1 MKNIMD
7 KLLYLECK
15 SGISGDMTVGALLD
29 LGADQQVLRKA
40 LASLPLSGYTVE
52 ISRVKKAGLD
62 CCDFLVRLDAEHENH
77 DHDMD
82 YLYGFAKNQAAPEA
96 PEGEGHQHGNHGHH
110 HGHDHEHQEAGA
122 ETHAHHHH
130 HAHRGLR
137 EVLDIL
143 AQGELTEG
151 AHALAVK
158 IFTIL
163 GEAEAKAHGTTLEEV
178 HFHEV
183 GAVDSIVDIA
193 AAAVCLDNL
202 GIRDVVIPVLHEGTG
217 SVRCAHGI
225 LPIPVPAVAN
235 IAAAHHLP
243 LHIMPFAGE
252 YVTPTGAAIA
262 AAIRT
267 RSQLPE
273 TFTVARVGL
282 GAGKREQAMPSLLR
296 AMVLEAPEKPV
307 PGPWEEDTIWK
318 LETNLDDCTG
328 EALGHVM
335 DRLLAAGARD
345 VQYAPVYMK
354 KNRPGWL
361 VTVLCKERER
371 QALEALLFA
380 ETTTIGI
387 RRSRMERSILE
398 RQSQMAET
406 SLGPVAV
413 KAVQVPVVDTEG
425 SVTGETETRLYPEY
439 DAIAG
444 LCRSTGRSYQAVWQQ
459 VLGELAPAPKK
470 EE

>member
-82 YLYGFAKNQAAPEA
+82 YLYGFAKNQAALEA
-96 PEGEGHQHGNHGHH
+96 PEGEGHQHGN
-110 HGHDHEHQEAGA
+110 
-122 ETHAHHHH
+122 HAHHHH

-143 AQGELTEG
+143 AQGEMTEG

-296 AMVLEAPEKPV
+296 AMILEVPEEPV
-307 PGPWEEDTIWK
+307 PAPWEEDTIWK

-335 DRLLAAGARD
+335 DQLLSAGNQD

-361 VTVLCKERER
+361 VTVLCKEAER
-371 QALEALLFA
+371 TGLEALLFR

-387 RRSRMERSILE
+387 RRTRMARSILK
-398 RQSQMAET
+398 RDSRILET
-406 SLGPVAV
+406 PLGQVTV

>member
-1 MKNIMD
+1 MD

-40 LASLPLSGYTVE
+40 LASLPLTGYTVE

-62 CCDFLVRLDAEHENH
+62 CCDFLVKLDAEHENH

-82 YLYGFAKNQAAPEA
+82 YLYGFAKNQAEI
-96 PEGEGHQHGNHGHH
+96 PEGEGRQHGHH
-110 HGHDHEHQEAGA
+110 VHHHDHGYLENGGEP
-122 ETHAHHHH
+122 HHHH
-130 HAHRGLR
+130 HAHRGLK

-143 AQGELTEG
+143 AQGDLTEG

-193 AAAVCLDNL
+193 AVAVCLDNL
-202 GIRDVVIPVLHEGTG
+202 GIREVVIPVLNEGTG

-262 AAIRT
+262 AALRT
-267 RSQLPE
+267 RSQLPD
-273 TFTVARVGL
+273 TFTVAKVGL

-296 AMVLEAPEKPV
+296 SMLLEVPEEPV
-307 PGPWEEDTIWK
+307 PAPWEEDTIWK
-318 LETNLDDCTG
+318 LETDLDDCTG
-328 EALGHVM
+328 EALGHVLEH
-335 DRLLAAGARD
+335 LLAAGARD

-361 VTVLCKERER
+361 VTVLCKEPER

-387 RRSRMERSILE
+387 RRSRMARSILKRKE
-398 RQSQMAET
+398 QVAET

-413 KAVQVPVVDTEG
+413 KAVQVPALDSEG
-425 SVTGETETRLYPEY
+425 KMTGETETRLYPEY
-439 DAIAG
+439 AGIAA
-444 LCRSTGRSYQAVWQQ
+444 LCRSTGRSYQAIWQQ
-459 VLGELAPAPKK
+459 VLGELAAAGKK
-470 EE
+470 EG

>member
-1 MKNIMD
+1 MD

-96 PEGEGHQHGNHGHH
+96 PEGEGHQHGNH
-110 HGHDHEHQEAGA
+110 
-122 ETHAHHHH
+122 AHHHH

-137 EVLDIL
+137 EGLDIL
-143 AQGELTEG
+143 AQGEMTEG

-267 RSQLPE
+267 QSQLPE

-296 AMVLEAPEKPV
+296 AMILEVPEEPV
-307 PGPWEEDTIWK
+307 PAPWEEDTIWK

-335 DRLLAAGARD
+335 DQLLSAGNRD

-361 VTVLCKERER
+361 VTVLCKEAER
-371 QALEALLFA
+371 TGLEALLFR

-387 RRSRMERSILE
+387 RRTRMARSILK
-398 RQSQMAET
+398 RDSRILET
-406 SLGPVAV
+406 PLGQVTV

>member
-1 MKNIMD
+1 MD

-40 LASLPLSGYTVE
+40 LASLHLTGYTVE

-62 CCDFLVRLDAEHENH
+62 CCDFLVKLDAEHENH

-82 YLYGFAKNQAAPEA
+82 YLYGFAKNQAEI
-96 PEGEGHQHGNHGHH
+96 PEGEDRQHGHH
-110 HGHDHEHQEAGA
+110 VHHHDHGHLENGGEP
-122 ETHAHHHH
+122 HHHH
-130 HAHRGLR
+130 HAHRGLK

-143 AQGELTEG
+143 AQGNLTEG

-158 IFTIL
+158 IYTIL

-193 AAAVCLDNL
+193 AVAVCLDNL
-202 GIRDVVIPVLHEGTG
+202 GIWEVVIPVLNEGTG

-262 AAIRT
+262 AALRT
-267 RSQLPE
+267 RSQLPD
-273 TFTVARVGL
+273 TFTVAKVGL

-296 AMVLEAPEKPV
+296 SMLLEVLEEPV
-307 PGPWEEDTIWK
+307 PAPWEEDTIWK
-318 LETNLDDCTG
+318 LETDLDDCTG
-328 EALGHVM
+328 EALGHVLEH
-335 DRLLAAGARD
+335 LLAAGARD

-361 VTVLCKERER
+361 VTVLCKEPER

-387 RRSRMERSILE
+387 RRSRMARSILKRKE
-398 RQSQMAET
+398 QVAET

-413 KAVQVPVVDTEG
+413 KAVQVPALDSEG
-425 SVTGETETRLYPEY
+425 KMTGETETRFYPEY
-439 DAIAG
+439 AGIAA
-444 LCRSTGRSYQAVWQQ
+444 LCRSTGRSYQAIWQQ
-459 VLGELAPAPKK
+459 VLGELAAAGKK
-470 EE
+470 EG

>member
-1 MKNIMD
+1 MD

-40 LASLPLSGYTVE
+40 LASLPLTGYTVE

-62 CCDFLVRLDAEHENH
+62 CCDFLVKLDAEHENH

-82 YLYGFAKNQAAPEA
+82 YLYGFAKNQAEI
-96 PEGEGHQHGNHGHH
+96 PEGEGRQHGHH
-110 HGHDHEHQEAGA
+110 VHHHDHGHLENGGEP
-122 ETHAHHHH
+122 HHHH
-130 HAHRGLR
+130 HAHRDLK

-143 AQGELTEG
+143 AQGDLTEG

-193 AAAVCLDNL
+193 AVAVCLDNL
-202 GIRDVVIPVLHEGTG
+202 GIREVVIPVLNEGTG

-262 AAIRT
+262 AALRT
-267 RSQLPE
+267 RSQLPD
-273 TFTVARVGL
+273 TFTVAKVGL

-296 AMVLEAPEKPV
+296 SMLLEVPEEPV
-307 PGPWEEDTIWK
+307 PAPWEEDTIWK
-318 LETNLDDCTG
+318 LETDLDDCTG
-328 EALGHVM
+328 EALGHVLEH
-335 DRLLAAGARD
+335 LLAAGARD

-361 VTVLCKERER
+361 VTVLCKEPER

-387 RRSRMERSILE
+387 RRSRMARSILKRKE
-398 RQSQMAET
+398 QVAET

-413 KAVQVPVVDTEG
+413 KAVQVPALDSERKM
-425 SVTGETETRLYPEY
+425 TGETETRLYPEY
-439 DAIAG
+439 AGIAD
-444 LCRSTGRSYQAVWQQ
+444 LCRSTGRSYQAIWQQ
-459 VLGELAPAPKK
+459 VLGELAAAGKK
-470 EE
+470 EG

>member
-1 MKNIMD
+1 MD

-40 LASLPLSGYTVE
+40 LASLPLTGYTVE

-62 CCDFLVRLDAEHENH
+62 CCDFLVKLDAEHENH

-82 YLYGFAKNQAAPEA
+82 YLYGFAKNQAEI
-96 PEGEGHQHGNHGHH
+96 PEGEGRQHGHH
-110 HGHDHEHQEAGA
+110 VHHHDHGHLENGGEP
-122 ETHAHHHH
+122 HHHH
-130 HAHRGLR
+130 HAHRGLK

-143 AQGELTEG
+143 AQGDLTEG

-193 AAAVCLDNL
+193 AVAVCLDNL
-202 GIRDVVIPVLHEGTG
+202 GIRDVVIPVLNEGTG

-262 AAIRT
+262 AALRT
-267 RSQLPE
+267 RSQLPD
-273 TFTVARVGL
+273 TFTVAKVGL

-296 AMVLEAPEKPV
+296 AMLLKAPEAEV

-328 EALGHVM
+328 EALGHVLE
-335 DRLLAAGARD
+335 RLLTAGARD

-361 VTVLCKERER
+361 VTVLCKEPER

-387 RRSRMERSILE
+387 RRSRMVRSILKRKE
-398 RQSQMAET
+398 QVAET

-413 KAVQVPVVDTEG
+413 KAVQVPALDADG
-425 SVTGETETRLYPEY
+425 KMTGETETRLYPEY
-439 DAIAG
+439 VGIAA
-444 LCRSTGRSYQAVWQQ
+444 LCRSTGRSYQAIWQQ
-459 VLGELAPAPKK
+459 VLGELAAAGKK
-470 EE
+470 EG

>member
-1 MKNIMD
+1 MD

-40 LASLPLSGYTVE
+40 LASLPLTGYTVE

-62 CCDFLVRLDAEHENH
+62 CCDFLVKLDAEHENH

-82 YLYGFAKNQAAPEA
+82 YLYGFAKNQAEI
-96 PEGEGHQHGNHGHH
+96 PEGEGRQHGHH
-110 HGHDHEHQEAGA
+110 VHHHDHGHLENGGEP
-122 ETHAHHHH
+122 HHHH
-130 HAHRGLR
+130 HAHRGLK

-143 AQGELTEG
+143 AQGDLTEG

-193 AAAVCLDNL
+193 AVAVCLDNL
-202 GIRDVVIPVLHEGTG
+202 GIREVVIPVLNEGTG

-262 AAIRT
+262 AALRT
-267 RSQLPE
+267 RNQLPD
-273 TFTVARVGL
+273 TFTVAKVGL

-296 AMVLEAPEKPV
+296 SMLLEVPEEPV
-307 PGPWEEDTIWK
+307 PAPWEEDTIWK
-318 LETNLDDCTG
+318 LETDLDDCTG
-328 EALGHVM
+328 EALGHVLEH
-335 DRLLAAGARD
+335 LLASGARD

-361 VTVLCKERER
+361 VTVLCKEPER

-387 RRSRMERSILE
+387 RRSRMVRSILE
-398 RQSQMAET
+398 RKEQVAET

-413 KAVQVPVVDTEG
+413 KAVQVPALDADG
-425 SVTGETETRLYPEY
+425 KMTGETETRLYPEY
-439 DAIAG
+439 VGIAA
-444 LCRSTGRSYQAVWQQ
+444 LCRSTGRSYQAIWQQ
-459 VLGELAPAPKK
+459 VLGELAAAGKK
-470 EE
+470 EG

>member
-1 MKNIMD
+1 MD

-29 LGADQQVLRKA
+29 LGADEQVLRKA
-40 LASLPLSGYTVE
+40 LVSLPLTGYTVE

-62 CCDFLVRLDAEHENH
+62 CCNFLVRLDAEHENH

-82 YLYGFAKNQAAPEA
+82 YLYGFARTQAEA
-96 PEGEGHQHGNHGHH
+96 EIPEGTGHHHHQEHHGHQHG
-110 HGHDHEHQEAGA
+110 HEPLEVGA
-122 ETHAHHHH
+122 EISHPHHHH
-130 HAHRGLR
+130 HVHRGLR

-143 AQGELTEG
+143 AQGKLTEG
-151 AHALAVK
+151 AHDLAAK

-163 GEAEAKAHGTTLEEV
+163 GEAEAKAHGTTLEDV

-193 AAAVCLDNL
+193 AVAVCLDNL
-202 GIRDVVIPVLHEGTG
+202 GIREVVIPVLNEGTG

-235 IAAAHHLP
+235 IAAVHQLP

-267 RSQLPE
+267 RSQLPG
-273 TFTVARVGL
+273 TFTVAKVGL

-296 AMVLEAPEKPV
+296 AMLLEVPERKATE
-307 PGPWEEDTIWK
+307 PWDTDRIWK

-328 EALGHVM
+328 EALGHVLE
-335 DRLLAAGARD
+335 RLLAAGARD

-361 VTVLCKERER
+361 VTVLCKETER
-371 QALEALLFA
+371 RALEALLFA

-387 RRSRMERSILE
+387 RRCQMERSILK
-398 RQSQMAET
+398 RQDRIVET
-406 SLGPVAV
+406 ALGPVPV
-413 KAVQVPVVDTEG
+413 KEVQVPEFSPEG
-425 SVTGETETRLYPEY
+425 RPTGKSEIRLYPEY
-439 DAIAG
+439 DGIAA
-444 LCRSTGRSYQAVWQQ
+444 LCRSTGRSYQAIWQQ
-459 VLGELAPAPKK
+459 VLGELTAAR
-470 EE
+470 EREG

>member
-1 MKNIMD
+1 MD

-40 LASLPLSGYTVE
+40 LASLPLTGYTVE

-62 CCDFLVRLDAEHENH
+62 CCDFLVKLDAEHENH

-82 YLYGFAKNQAAPEA
+82 YLYGFAKNQAEI
-96 PEGEGHQHGNHGHH
+96 PEGEGRQHGHH
-110 HGHDHEHQEAGA
+110 VHHHDHGHLENGGEP
-122 ETHAHHHH
+122 HHHH

-143 AQGELTEG
+143 AQGDLTEG

-193 AAAVCLDNL
+193 AVAVCLDNL
-202 GIRDVVIPVLHEGTG
+202 GIREVVIPVLNEGTG

-235 IAAAHHLP
+235 IAAAYHLP

-262 AAIRT
+262 AALRT
-267 RSQLPE
+267 RSQLPD
-273 TFTVARVGL
+273 TFTVAKVGL

-296 AMVLEAPEKPV
+296 SMLLEVPEEPV
-307 PGPWEEDTIWK
+307 PAPWEEDTIWK
-318 LETNLDDCTG
+318 LETDLDDCTG
-328 EALGHVM
+328 EALGHVLEH
-335 DRLLAAGARD
+335 LLASGARD

-361 VTVLCKERER
+361 VTVLCKEPER

-380 ETTTIGI
+380 ETPTIGI
-387 RRSRMERSILE
+387 RRSRMVRSILE
-398 RQSQMAET
+398 RKEQVAET

-413 KAVQVPVVDTEG
+413 KAVQVPALDADG
-425 SVTGETETRLYPEY
+425 KMTGETETRLYPEY
-439 DAIAG
+439 AGIAA
-444 LCRSTGRSYQAVWQQ
+444 LCRSTGRSYQAIWQQ

>member
-1 MKNIMD
+1 MD

-96 PEGEGHQHGNHGHH
+96 PEGEGHQHGNH
-110 HGHDHEHQEAGA
+110 
-122 ETHAHHHH
+122 AHHHH

-143 AQGELTEG
+143 AQGEMTEG

-296 AMVLEAPEKPV
+296 AMILEVPEEPV
-307 PGPWEEDTIWK
+307 PAPWEEDTIWK

-335 DRLLAAGARD
+335 DQLLSAGDRD

-361 VTVLCKERER
+361 VTVLCKEAER
-371 QALEALLFA
+371 TGLEALLFR

-387 RRSRMERSILE
+387 RRTRMARSILK
-398 RQSQMAET
+398 RDSRILET
-406 SLGPVAV
+406 PLGQVTV

-425 SVTGETETRLYPEY
+425 IVTGETETRLYPEY

>member
-1 MKNIMD
+1 MD

-96 PEGEGHQHGNHGHH
+96 PEGEGHQHGNH
-110 HGHDHEHQEAGA
+110 
-122 ETHAHHHH
+122 AHHHH

-143 AQGELTEG
+143 AQGEMTEG

-296 AMVLEAPEKPV
+296 AMILEVPEEPV
-307 PGPWEEDTIWK
+307 PAPWEEDTIWK

-335 DRLLAAGARD
+335 DQLLSAGNWD

-361 VTVLCKERER
+361 VTVLCKEAER
-371 QALEALLFA
+371 TGLEALLFR

-387 RRSRMERSILE
+387 RRTRMARSILK
-398 RQSQMAET
+398 RDSRILET
-406 SLGPVAV
+406 PLGQVTV

>member
-1 MKNIMD
+1 MD

-15 SGISGDMTVGALLD
+15 SGISRDMTVGALLD

-96 PEGEGHQHGNHGHH
+96 PEGEGHQHGNH
-110 HGHDHEHQEAGA
+110 
-122 ETHAHHHH
+122 AHHHH

-143 AQGELTEG
+143 AQGEMTEG

-296 AMVLEAPEKPV
+296 AMILEVPEEPV
-307 PGPWEEDTIWK
+307 PAPWEEDTIWK

-335 DRLLAAGARD
+335 DQLLSAGDRD

-361 VTVLCKERER
+361 VTVLCKEAER
-371 QALEALLFA
+371 TGLEALLFR

-387 RRSRMERSILE
+387 RRTRMARSILK
-398 RQSQMAET
+398 RDSRILET
-406 SLGPVAV
+406 PLGQVTV

>member
-1 MKNIMD
+1 MEKI
-7 KLLYLECK
+7 LYLECK

-29 LGADQQVLRKA
+29 LGADEQVLRKA
-40 LASLPLSGYTVE
+40 LASLPLTGYTVE

-82 YLYGFAKNQAAPEA
+82 YLYGFAQNREEA
-96 PEGEGHQHGNHGHH
+96 PEREEHHGHH
-110 HGHDHEHQEAGA
+110 HHHHDHEHQMAGT
-122 ETHAHHHH
+122 EPHHAHHHE
-130 HAHRGLR
+130 HRGLR
-137 EVLDIL
+137 DVLDIL
-143 AQGELTEG
+143 SQGDLTEG
-151 AHALAVK
+151 AHNLAVK

-163 GEAEAKAHGTTLEEV
+163 GEAEAKAHGTTLDQV

-202 GIRDVVIPVLHEGTG
+202 GIHEAVIPVLNEGTG

-225 LPIPVPAVAN
+225 LPIPVPAVAS

-267 RSQLPE
+267 RSHLPE
-273 TFTVARVGL
+273 TFTLAKVGL
-282 GAGKREQAMPSLLR
+282 GAGKREQAMPSILR
-296 AMVLEAPEKPV
+296 AMVLEVQPEEEQS
-307 PGPWEEDTIWK
+307 PWEEDSIWK

-328 EALGHVM
+328 EALGRVM
-335 DRLLAAGARD
+335 DRLFAAGARD
-345 VQYAPVYMK
+345 VQYAPVQMK

-361 VTVLCKERER
+361 ITVLCKEEQRKTM
-371 QALEALLFA
+371 EALLFR

-387 RRSRMERSILE
+387 RRSRMERSILRRRE
-398 RQSQMAET
+398 KTVET
-406 SLGPVAV
+406 ALGPVAA
-413 KAVQVPVVDTEG
+413 KEVQVPVLSPEG
-425 SVTGETETRLYPEY
+425 ALTGETETRLYPE
-439 DAIAG
+439 AESMRE
-444 LCRSTGRSYQAVWQQ
+444 LCTRTGRSWQAVWQQ
-459 VLGELAPAPKK
+459 VLGDLARAAQK
-470 EE
+470 EG

>member
-1 MKNIMD
+1 MD

-40 LASLPLSGYTVE
+40 LASLPLTGYTVE

-62 CCDFLVRLDAEHENH
+62 CCDFLVKLDAEHENH

-82 YLYGFAKNQAAPEA
+82 YLYGFAKNQAEI
-96 PEGEGHQHGNHGHH
+96 PEGEGRQHGHH
-110 HGHDHEHQEAGA
+110 VHHHDHGHLENGGEP
-122 ETHAHHHH
+122 HHHH
-130 HAHRGLR
+130 HAHRGLK

-143 AQGELTEG
+143 AQGDLTEG

-193 AAAVCLDNL
+193 AVAVCLDNL
-202 GIRDVVIPVLHEGTG
+202 GIREVVIPVLNEGNG

-262 AAIRT
+262 AALRT
-267 RSQLPE
+267 RSQLPD
-273 TFTVARVGL
+273 TFTVAKVGL

-296 AMVLEAPEKPV
+296 SMLLEVPEEPV
-307 PGPWEEDTIWK
+307 PAPWEEDTIWK
-318 LETNLDDCTG
+318 LETDLDDCTG
-328 EALGHVM
+328 EALGHVLEH
-335 DRLLAAGARD
+335 LLAAGARD

-361 VTVLCKERER
+361 VTVLCKEPER

-387 RRSRMERSILE
+387 RRSRMARSILKRKE
-398 RQSQMAET
+398 QVAET

-413 KAVQVPVVDTEG
+413 KAVQVPALDSEG
-425 SVTGETETRLYPEY
+425 KMTGETETRLYPEY
-439 DAIAG
+439 AGIAA
-444 LCRSTGRSYQAVWQQ
+444 LCRSTGRSYQAIWQQ
-459 VLGELAPAPKK
+459 VLGELAAAGKK
-470 EE
+470 EG

>member
-1 MKNIMD
+1 MD

-40 LASLPLSGYTVE
+40 LASLPLTGYTVE

-62 CCDFLVRLDAEHENH
+62 CCDFLVKLDAEHENH

-82 YLYGFAKNQAAPEA
+82 YLYGFAKNQAEI
-96 PEGEGHQHGNHGHH
+96 PEGEGRQHGHH
-110 HGHDHEHQEAGA
+110 VHHHDHGHLENGGEP
-122 ETHAHHHH
+122 HHHH

-143 AQGELTEG
+143 AQGDLTEG

-193 AAAVCLDNL
+193 AVAVCLDNL
-202 GIRDVVIPVLHEGTG
+202 GIREVVIPVLNEGTG

-235 IAAAHHLP
+235 IAAAYHLP

-262 AAIRT
+262 AALRT
-267 RSQLPE
+267 RSQLPD
-273 TFTVARVGL
+273 TFTVAKVGL

-296 AMVLEAPEKPV
+296 SMLLEVPEEPV
-307 PGPWEEDTIWK
+307 PAPWEEDTIWK
-318 LETNLDDCTG
+318 LETDLDDCTG
-328 EALGHVM
+328 EALGHVLEH
-335 DRLLAAGARD
+335 LLASGARD

-361 VTVLCKERER
+361 VTVLCKEPER

-387 RRSRMERSILE
+387 RRSRMVRSILKRKE
-398 RQSQMAET
+398 QVAET

-413 KAVQVPVVDTEG
+413 KAVQVPALDADG
-425 SVTGETETRLYPEY
+425 KMTGETEIRLYPEY
-439 DAIAG
+439 AGIAA

>member
-1 MKNIMD
+1 MD

-40 LASLPLSGYTVE
+40 LASLPLTGYTVE

-62 CCDFLVRLDAEHENH
+62 CCDFLVKLDAEHENH

-82 YLYGFAKNQAAPEA
+82 YLYGFAKNQAEI
-96 PEGEGHQHGNHGHH
+96 PEGEDRQHGHH
-110 HGHDHEHQEAGA
+110 VHHHDHGHLENGGEP
-122 ETHAHHHH
+122 HHHH
-130 HAHRGLR
+130 HAHRGLK

-143 AQGELTEG
+143 AQGDLTEG

-193 AAAVCLDNL
+193 AVAVCLDNL
-202 GIRDVVIPVLHEGTG
+202 GIREVVIPVLNEGTG

-262 AAIRT
+262 AALRT
-267 RSQLPE
+267 RSQLPD
-273 TFTVARVGL
+273 TFTVAKVGL

-296 AMVLEAPEKPV
+296 SMLLEVPGEPV
-307 PGPWEEDTIWK
+307 PAPWEEDTIWK
-318 LETNLDDCTG
+318 LETDLDDCTG
-328 EALGHVM
+328 EALGHVLEH
-335 DRLLAAGARD
+335 LLAAGARD

-361 VTVLCKERER
+361 VTVLCKEPER

-387 RRSRMERSILE
+387 RRSRMARSILKRKE
-398 RQSQMAET
+398 QVAET

-413 KAVQVPVVDTEG
+413 KAVQVPALDSEG
-425 SVTGETETRLYPEY
+425 KMTGETETRLYPEY
-439 DAIAG
+439 ASIAA
-444 LCRSTGRSYQAVWQQ
+444 LCRSTGRSYQAIWQQ
-459 VLGELAPAPKK
+459 VLGELAAAGKK
-470 EE
+470 EG

>member
-1 MKNIMD
+1 MD

-40 LASLPLSGYTVE
+40 LASLPLTGYTVE

-62 CCDFLVRLDAEHENH
+62 CCDFLVKLDAEHENH

-82 YLYGFAKNQAAPEA
+82 YLYGFAKNQAEI
-96 PEGEGHQHGNHGHH
+96 PEGEGRQHGHH
-110 HGHDHEHQEAGA
+110 VHHHDHGHLENGGEP
-122 ETHAHHHH
+122 HHHH
-130 HAHRGLR
+130 HAHRGLK

-143 AQGELTEG
+143 AQGDLTEG

-193 AAAVCLDNL
+193 AVAVCLDNL
-202 GIRDVVIPVLHEGTG
+202 GIREVVIPVLNEGTG

-262 AAIRT
+262 AALRT
-267 RSQLPE
+267 RSQLPD
-273 TFTVARVGL
+273 TFTVAKVGL

-296 AMVLEAPEKPV
+296 SMLLEVPEEPV
-307 PGPWEEDTIWK
+307 PAPWEEDTIWK
-318 LETNLDDCTG
+318 LETDLDDCTG
-328 EALGHVM
+328 EALGHVLEH
-335 DRLLAAGARD
+335 LLASGARD

-361 VTVLCKERER
+361 VTVLCKEPER

-387 RRSRMERSILE
+387 RRSRMVRSILE
-398 RQSQMAET
+398 RKEQVAET

-413 KAVQVPVVDTEG
+413 KAVQVPALDADG
-425 SVTGETETRLYPEY
+425 KMTGETETRLYPEY
-439 DAIAG
+439 AGIAA
-444 LCRSTGRSYQAVWQQ
+444 LCRSTGRSYQAIWQQ
-459 VLGELAPAPKK
+459 VLGELAAAGKK
-470 EE
+470 EG

>member
-1 MKNIMD
+1 MD

-40 LASLPLSGYTVE
+40 LASLPLTGYTVE

-62 CCDFLVRLDAEHENH
+62 CCDFLVKLDAEHENH

-82 YLYGFAKNQAAPEA
+82 YLYGFAKNQAEI
-96 PEGEGHQHGNHGHH
+96 PEGEGRQHGHH
-110 HGHDHEHQEAGA
+110 VHHHDHGHLENGGEP
-122 ETHAHHHH
+122 HHHH
-130 HAHRGLR
+130 HAHRDLK

-143 AQGELTEG
+143 AQGDLTEG

-193 AAAVCLDNL
+193 AVAVCLDNL
-202 GIRDVVIPVLHEGTG
+202 GIREVVIPVLNEGTG

-235 IAAAHHLP
+235 IAAAHHLL

-262 AAIRT
+262 AALRT
-267 RSQLPE
+267 RSQLPD
-273 TFTVARVGL
+273 TFTVAKVGL

-296 AMVLEAPEKPV
+296 SMLLEVPEEPV
-307 PGPWEEDTIWK
+307 PAPWEEDTIWK
-318 LETNLDDCTG
+318 LETDLDDCTG
-328 EALGHVM
+328 EALGHVLEH
-335 DRLLAAGARD
+335 LLAAGARD
-345 VQYAPVYMK
+345 VQYAPMYMK

-361 VTVLCKERER
+361 VTVLCKEPER

-387 RRSRMERSILE
+387 RRSRMARSILKRKE
-398 RQSQMAET
+398 QVAET

-413 KAVQVPVVDTEG
+413 KAVQVPALDSERKM
-425 SVTGETETRLYPEY
+425 TGETETRLYPEY
-439 DAIAG
+439 AGIAD
-444 LCRSTGRSYQAVWQQ
+444 LCRSTGRSYQAIWQQ
-459 VLGELAPAPKK
+459 VLGELAAAGKK
-470 EE
+470 EG